1 VADPPDLPKTGP
13 QTALA
18 LLLAAEIMRDTIIAF
33 ALSILICVISFG
45 LLDMFRDMPVLF
57 FIMAFIT
64 IGSIFSTGLFGGL
77 LLSELIKKE
86 RK

>member
-1 VADPPDLPKTGP
+1 VARSPDPPKTDP

-18 LLLAAEIMRDTIIAF
+18 LLLAAEFMKDTFLAF
-33 ALSILICVISFG
+33 ALSLVILIFSYA
-45 LLDMFRDMPVLF
+45 LLNMFREMPVLF
-57 FIMAFIT
+57 FIMAFMT
-64 IGSIFSTGLFGGL
+64 LGSIFSTGLFGGL